1 MFTSSSPNTLK
12 QFWGLLTNRWAFGC
26 FALLTLQQ
34 IIEASATIWLVGMM
48 KSIISGEPFS
58 LYLTLYLTSLCFPYI
73 PGCIANIF
81 KITWKQEAQRFFINA
96 FVSSNRNQIGEWNNK
111 GIKEEKLTILTAEGP
126 SALIALIDYVF
137 DLYSYVLSVLF
148 NILALSIV
156 VEPLF
161 SIAYGLSVITVFV
174 VMKVKKS
181 LQRRLTKKA
190 LTARIDLYQSLL
202 ASWDNIL
209 LGNHYNFK
217 LWEDKTSQR
226 LNRCLQKN
234 VALERFDQ
242 VLAIFISLLTSVP
255 SLIVVV
261 YYIYSNLNNIPN
273 LSAFLV
279 TLPVLFIILSYTYQ
293 TLSLVF
299 RWAMHRSKLLSIYK
313 AIEPIADSHLAMQ
326 KKVKWSKIQ
335 ICHST
340 EAPQEAIFVI
350 SSQEPAKRKEVDVK
364 DRDEGIALAIAEERS
379 LTDAPLQ
386 PAGLSDEITK
396 VAPQH
401 HISAKGPSYISS
413 YQELLAYTTKCGRL
427 TLRGE
432 NGAGKSTLLML
443 VKHELADRAFFLPT
457 QNQLSFIAET
467 NKYSTGESLRN
478 RLMEI
483 LERVDVDVLLLDEWD
498 ANLDSENHQKLSL
511 LIDKL
516 AESKCVIEVRH
527 R

>member
-1 MFTSSSPNTLK
+1 MLSSSTPNTLK

-26 FALLTLQQ
+26 FALLTFQQ
-34 IIEASATIWLVGMM
+34 IIEASATIWLVSMM
-48 KSIISGEPFS
+48 KSIIIGEPFFI
-58 LYLTLYLTSLCFPYI
+58 YLFLYLTSLCFPYI

-81 KITWKQEAQRFFINA
+81 KITWKQESQRFFINA

-137 DLYSYVLSVLF
+137 DLYSYVLSVFF

-174 VMKVKKS
+174 VMKIKKRM
-181 LQRRLTKKA
+181 QGRLTKKA
-190 LTARIDLYQSLL
+190 LTARIELYQSLL
-202 ASWDNIL
+202 ASWDNVL
-209 LGNHYNFK
+209 LGNRYNFK

-242 VLAIFISLLTSVP
+242 ILAIVISLLTSIP

-261 YYIYSNLNNIPN
+261 YYIYTNQHNIPN

-299 RWAMHRSKLLSIYK
+299 RWAMHRSKLISIYK
-313 AIEPIADSHLAMQ
+313 AIEPIADSQVAME
-326 KKVKWSKIQ
+326 KKVKWPKIN
-335 ICHST
+335 
-340 EAPQEAIFVI
+340 I
-350 SSQEPAKRKEVDVK
+350 SSTTMTPT
-364 DRDEGIALAIAEERS
+364 DR
-379 LTDAPLQ
+379 
-386 PAGLSDEITK
+386 
-396 VAPQH
+396 
-401 HISAKGPSYISS
+401 ISAVGPTYITS
-413 YQELLAYTTKCGRL
+413 YQDLLAHTSKSGRL

-443 VKHELADRAFFLPT
+443 IKMSY
-457 QNQLSFIAET
+457 Q
-467 NKYSTGESLRN
+467 
-478 RLMEI
+478 
-483 LERVDVDVLLLDEWD
+483 
-498 ANLDSENHQKLSL
+498 
-511 LIDKL
+511 
-516 AESKCVIEVRH
+516 IEPSSYRH
-527 R
+527 KIS